1 MAEAK
6 KSKKGLIIGIVL
18 VLGFM
23 FLTCG
28 GGGGFVFWKY
38 YWQPR
43 QEMKKALEAMGSS
56 TPDPSMATTPAPD
69 AATPAPM
76 ETEAAPDTST
86 QTAEATPAPANEV
99 SDATAP
105 PPPPAAPKKT
115 KPPKT
120 AAPATKAPTEEPTE
134 APKPKPRKAE
144 YEISHVHGGL
154 RSKACT
160 GTIELLDTGFKYDA
174 SSSEDDR
181 QDHASYTFS
190 QIKKVEQKDYKTL
203 EISTTDKKWTFKG
216 DGLVLAK
223 VVAHLNGHQS
233 EFAGK

>member
-1 MAEAK
+1 MAEEK
-6 KSKKGLIIGIVL
+6 KSKKGLIIGVVL

-28 GGGGFVFWKY
+28 GGGGYVAWKY

-43 QEMKKALEAMGSS
+43 QEAKKMLEAMGSS
-56 TPDPSMATTPAPD
+56 TPDPSSAMTPAPE
-69 AATPAPM
+69 ASTPAPA
-76 ETEAAPDTST
+76 ETEAAPGTTGQVAD
-86 QTAEATPAPANEV
+86 ATPAPTAEV
-99 SDATAP
+99 SDATAPP

-134 APKPKPRKAE
+134 PPKPKKTE

-160 GTIELLDTGFKYDA
+160 GTIQLLDTGFKYDA
-174 SSSEDDR
+174 TSSEDDR

-190 QIKKVEQKDYKTL
+190 QIKKAEQKDYKTI

-216 DGLVLAK
+216 DGIVLAK
-223 VVAHLNGHQS
+223 VVTFLNGHQS